1 MDISGNVDIS
11 GATAIEKT
19 LRVGGNATSNV
30 SDCNRGCDTTT
41 INSNLVDISGNVD
54 ISGATAIEKT
64 LRVGGNATLSSDL
77 TVDGETTTIN
87 SNLVD
92 ISGNVDISGATAIEK
107 TLRVGGNEL
116 QYRHSDHMMVVPLV

>member
-19 LRVGGNATSNV
+19 LRVGGNANLE
-30 SDCNRGCDTTT
+30 SDLVVNGSTTT

-64 LRVGGNATLSSDL
+64 LRVGGNATLRL
-77 TVDGETTTIN
+77 
-87 SNLVD
+87 
-92 ISGNVDISGATAIEK
+92 
-107 TLRVGGNEL
+107 
-116 QYRHSDHMMVVPLV
+116 